1 MNLLSIIIISLAIV
15 FVASILFYIVY
26 GKLTEHKFNI
36 IADKFKQ
43 RFGYTPF
50 SITVGKS
57 GGFFFWGYKES
68 YIMCALIFTRFP
80 VTKRT
85 LTQEEIS
92 FFKDLKMSEI
102 SWFYIKYTSI
112 IISLLSFI
120 SLLIIL
126 KMESG

>member
-92 FFKDLKMSEI
+92 FFKDLKISEI
-102 SWFYIKYTSI
+102 SWFYIKYTSV

-126 KMESG
+126 KIESG